1 MGNRL
6 VVLGWHNVGP
16 SWFFPARRGA
26 GLRGLHA
33 QLAFLQR
40 YAHVVPLVDGL
51 QALSEGRS
59 LPARAVAITF
69 DDGYRDQLELAAPAL
84 ERLRLPATFFL
95 VPELLSGT
103 IRPWWETIAWAVTR
117 SRRDSVVWE
126 GTTFWLRH
134 PDERASA
141 VRAIAA
147 RLKRRNGAARDS
159 ALDEVITLCE
169 PDGAPGYSRMFL
181 DWDGARGLARGNFTV
196 GSHSLRHNILS
207 NEGRQEQERDLRLS
221 RQQLESELN
230 ILVQTIAYPN
240 GWLGDYDATTIAAAR
255 AAGYLYGITTLP
267 GRNRSRTPEYE
278 IRRFVQQPERGVPG
292 LSIVPLHRVRQRVNI
307 GRWPRLPGRR
317 SCRPPVSQP
326 PPRTP
331 V

>member
-1 MGNRL
+1 MSNRL

-26 GLRGLHA
+26 ALRGLHA
-33 QLAFLQR
+33 QLTFLQR

-59 LPARAVAITF
+59 LPSRAVAITF
-69 DDGYRDQLELAAPAL
+69 DDGYRDQLEFAVPAL

-103 IRPWWETIAWAVTR
+103 IRPWWETIAWALTR

-126 GTTFWLRH
+126 GTNFCLRH
-134 PDERASA
+134 PAERDSA

-147 RLKRRNGAARDS
+147 RLKGCNGAARDS

-169 PDGAPGYSRMFL
+169 PDGDPGYSRMFF

-207 NEGRQEQERDLRLS
+207 NERREEQDRDLRLS
-221 RQQLESELN
+221 RQQLESELS
-230 ILVQTIAYPN
+230 IPVQTIAYPN
-240 GWLGDYDATTIAAAR
+240 GWIGDYDATTIAAAR
-255 AAGYLYGITTLP
+255 SAGYRYGITTLP
-267 GRNRSRTPEYE
+267 GCNRSRTPEYE
-278 IRRFVQQPERGVPG
+278 IRRFVQQPERGVLG
-292 LSIVPLHRVRQRVNI
+292 LSVVPLHPIRQRGNI
-307 GRWPRLPGRR
+307 GRWPRLRGRR
-317 SCRPPVSQP
+317 SNRPPISH

-331 V
+331 T